1 MTLIRQLGLFL
12 ALLLCFLFGASLLV
26 KLVDAR
32 DYVRAQLQSHAQD
45 TATSL
50 GLSIQTAGVE
60 NTPLVDSMIDA
71 IFDRGHYEEISF
83 TNIEGEVLVMSRQP
97 MKLEGVPVW
106 FIELA
111 HFEVPSATTEV
122 SSGWAIA
129 GTLRVVSHPGYAYQ
143 SLWRETKESMML
155 FGASLL
161 IAMIILTW
169 LLRLVLRPLEKV
181 EAQANAICHR
191 RFEVQPV
198 LPRTRE
204 LRRVVEAMNRM
215 AGKLQ
220 HLFNEKVALTERLRD
235 QSRTD
240 ELTGV
245 LNRRAFDDQV
255 TALLESDRGDAGGS
269 LTIIH
274 MNGLN
279 QLNLKQGRAAGDD
292 VLCSIAERI
301 KEVVSL
307 YPSTV
312 LARHSGSEFTL
323 FIPESDQEQ
332 SQDFS
337 HKLYKSI
344 ITLPWFTS
352 RELGGRL
359 ELATVICSNRFRLPD
374 LMSEADQML
383 RSQQAQNQSGW
394 QVKSLAKDTDHHY
407 SRWPAGEW
415 RTSLNDV
422 LERQDVEL
430 YAQPV
435 FDVNGE
441 LIHREVLARMMLQG
455 ELASAA
461 AFLPMVERFDFSSRF
476 DQVIISKVLEWMENH
491 PEDSSNFC
499 VNLSTR
505 SLQKTSFRRWLVEQ
519 LQKKPE
525 QAQRLIIEVPEYT
538 LHLVAD
544 ELMPL
549 VELLEPLGCA
559 LSVDHFGTGTRAL
572 TYLKQLN
579 INCLKID
586 DSFIRQLGKHEGNQF
601 FIHSLSLIAHNRD
614 ITLLGQG
621 VESEET
627 WKLLH
632 KLGVD
637 GGQGFYLGRPESLP
651 L

>member
-12 ALLLCFLFGASLLV
+12 ALVLCMLFGGSLLV

-50 GLSIQTAGVE
+50 GLSITTAGAE
-60 NTPLVDSMIDA
+60 NIALVDSMIDA
-71 IFDRGHYEEISF
+71 IFDRGHYQEISL
-83 TNIEGEVLVMSRQP
+83 TSMEGEVLVMSQQP
-97 MKLEGVPVW
+97 MMLEGVPDW
-106 FIELA
+106 FIDLA
-111 HFEVPSATTEV
+111 RFDVPSATTEI
-122 SSGWAIA
+122 SDGWTLT
-129 GTLRVVSHPGYAYQ
+129 GTLRVISHPGYAYQ
-143 SLWRETKESMML
+143 SLWRETKENLML
-155 FGASLL
+155 FGSALL
-161 IAMIILTW
+161 FSMIILTW
-169 LLRLVLRPLEKV
+169 LLRLVLKPLERV

-220 HLFNEKVALTERLRD
+220 HLFNEKVTLTERLRD

-240 ELTGV
+240 ELTGL

-255 TALLESDRGDAGGS
+255 SALMESDRGEAGGS

-274 MNGLN
+274 MNGLA
-279 QLNLKQGRAAGDD
+279 QFNLSQGRAAGDD
-292 VLCSIAERI
+292 ILKSIAERI
-301 KEVVSL
+301 KEVISQF
-307 YPSTV
+307 PSAI

-332 SQDFS
+332 AQDFS

-344 ITLPWFTS
+344 MTLPWFVS
-352 RELGGRL
+352 RREEGRL
-359 ELATVICSNRFRLPD
+359 ELATIISTHCFKLPD

-383 RSQQAQNQSGW
+383 RGLQTQGQSGW
-394 QVKSLAKDTDHHY
+394 QVKTLQQETEHHY
-407 SRWPAGEW
+407 SHWPAGEW
-415 RTSLNDV
+415 RTSLRDV

-435 FDVNGE
+435 FDASGKQ
-441 LIHREVLARMMLQG
+441 IHREILARMMLQG

-476 DQVIISKVLEWMENH
+476 DQVVIDKVLAWIEAH
-491 PEDSSNFC
+491 PEDNNKFC

-505 SLQKTSFRRWLVEQ
+505 SLQKEGFRHWLVAKLE
-519 LQKKPE
+519 KK
-525 QAQRLIIEVPEYT
+525 QALAQRLVIEIPEYT
-538 LHLVAD
+538 LHLVGE
-544 ELMPL
+544 ELIPL
-549 VELLEPLGCA
+549 VELLEPLGCS

-572 TYLKQLN
+572 TYLKRLN
-579 INCLKID
+579 IDYLKID
-586 DSFIRQLGKHEGNQF
+586 DSFVRQLDKHEGNQF

-637 GGQGFYLGRPESLP
+637 GGQGFYLGRPESL
-651 L
+651 